1 MNDDLY
7 NNFVCLWGNESDVFR
22 RLKDS
27 CVIWI
32 IEKDESKLIRKE
44 KNLPRQKEKKFGE
57 ISVRD
62 TEVLVD
68 GDPRRLSWKGFC
80 WLSLLCELKYE
91 SFAIRGRRNFMGFVG
106 LFIFYC

>member
-32 IEKDESKLIRKE
+32 NEKDESKLIR
-44 KNLPRQKEKKFGE
+44 KEKKFGE

-62 TEVLVD
+62 TEMSVD
-68 GDPRRLSWKGFC
+68 GDPRRFVNDVEMLVYH
-80 WLSLLCELKYE
+80 E
-91 SFAIRGRRNFMGFVG
+91 MGLVD
-106 LFIFYC
+106 